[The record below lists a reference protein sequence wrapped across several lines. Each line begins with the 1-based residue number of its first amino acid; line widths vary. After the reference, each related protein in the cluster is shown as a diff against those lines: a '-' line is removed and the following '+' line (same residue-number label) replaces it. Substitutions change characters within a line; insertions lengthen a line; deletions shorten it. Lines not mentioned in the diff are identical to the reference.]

1 MFRSVRWP
9 PALHTVDRLRS
20 QAPHSRCLHG
30 PLEGLRCGVPLVLG
44 SVTGADVRIGLFC
57 HV

>member
-1 MFRSVRWP
+1 MRWP
-9 PALHTVDRLRS
+9 PDLHTVDRLRG
-20 QAPHSRCLHG
+20 QAPHSRRLHG
-30 PLEGLRCGVPLVLG
+30 PLEGLRCGVPLALG